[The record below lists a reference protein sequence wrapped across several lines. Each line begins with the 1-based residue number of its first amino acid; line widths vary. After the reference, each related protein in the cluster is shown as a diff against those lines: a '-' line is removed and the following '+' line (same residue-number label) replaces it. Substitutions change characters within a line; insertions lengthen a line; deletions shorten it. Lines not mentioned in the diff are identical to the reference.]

1 MVSLRQTTRPLEPV
15 VAGLRSL
22 GQGWAGTSQPFT
34 TVALTSLVRAGAGTS
49 PDRRRHARGG
59 VGTARFTSLAP
70 LRGRRCPR
78 FLSPSNKA
86 LATASF
92 PSGMVDRFPE
102 APNFV
107 LKPKGRA
114 FRRLRT
120 MFNDVWAALLMS
132 RCPSSTGAEHGALN
146 LFGPE

>member
-1 MVSLRQTTRPLEPV
+1 MLHI
-15 VAGLRSL
+15 ARSFER
-22 GQGWAGTSQPFT
+22 T
-34 TVALTSLVRAGAGTS
+34 
-49 PDRRRHARGG
+49 
-59 VGTARFTSLAP
+59 
-70 LRGRRCPR
+70 RCPR

-120 MFNDVWAALLMS
+120 MFNDVWAALVDEPMS
-132 RCPSSTGAEHGALN
+132 QLHGCATRRLN